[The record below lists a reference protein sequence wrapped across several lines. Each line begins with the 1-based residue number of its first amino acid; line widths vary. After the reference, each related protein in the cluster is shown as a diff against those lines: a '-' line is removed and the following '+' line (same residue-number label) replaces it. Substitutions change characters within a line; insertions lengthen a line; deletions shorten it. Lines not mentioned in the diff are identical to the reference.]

1 MVKKKLIQNI
11 SNPKKKQSKI
21 CLSRNVF
28 GYKRKTDPKIFGKK
42 ENFGIKSFW
51 VEFFIQE
58 SFQSKRVWGTKK
70 VGSRNFSP
78 KNYWGKKNLFRS
90 PKHVGKKENFGI
102 KSFWVEFFSKKICNP
117 KEFEEQKRLSHEIL
131 VKKIIGGRKF
141 YLGVQNMFVVGSF
154 GSFKHLYTI

>member
-28 GYKRKTDPKIFGKK
+28 GYKRKTDQKIF
-42 ENFGIKSFW
+42 
-51 VEFFIQE
+51 
-58 SFQSKRVWGTKK
+58 
-70 VGSRNFSP
+70 
-78 KNYWGKKNLFRS
+78 
-90 PKHVGKKENFGI
+90 GKKENFGI